1 VAFDKKRLGQ
11 DSEVA
16 FELNIVFDECGELM
30 LEEFEFGEV
39 FFLFELSLFVF

>member
-1 VAFDKKRLGQ
+1 MAFDKKRLGQ